1 MSATVCAPI
10 GAAGDGTKGGADCAG
25 AATLSGGM
33 SATVCAPAAAA
44 GDGTG
49 GGADGAGAATSSGGM
64 SATVCNATGDEAP
77 RDRSTTVGAD
87 DAADAG
93 NSEFASM
100 SETVR
105 SSAGRTTRL
114 VEDAAFGPSAATDSP
129 GEAVGKSV
137 GLTLISSALS
147 S

>member
-10 GAAGDGTKGGADCAG
+10 G
-25 AATLSGGM
+25 
-33 SATVCAPAAAA
+33 AA

-64 SATVCNATGDEAP
+64 SATVRNSTGDEAP
-77 RDRSTTVGAD
+77 RDRSTTVGA
-87 DAADAG
+87 ADAVDGG
-93 NSEFASM
+93 NSDFASM

-105 SSAGRTTRL
+105 SSAGRTTRRA
-114 VEDAAFGPSAATDSP
+114 EEAAFGSSAATDSP